1 MTCLK
6 QITLKHGATLAN
18 SFSITDG
25 LTPISGIANQIKAQ
39 VRDSAGALLSTLVI
53 AETATAGEY
62 TMVSPD
68 STESWPLAGAYL
80 DFKYTTIDGIII
92 SSETLFI
99 RMVREVTQ

>member
-6 QITLKHGATLAN
+6 QITLKQGATLAN
-18 SFSITDG
+18 SFSIQDG
-25 LTPISGIANQIKAQ
+25 STPITGIANQLKAQ

-53 AETATAGEY
+53 AETATAGTY

-68 STESWPLAGAYL
+68 STENWPLAGAYL
-80 DFKYTTIDGIII
+80 DFKYTTTDGIII